1 MKLEVDSVFFQVPEK
16 VILSDVHLSLTE
28 GEVLGVLGRNGSGKS
43 TLFKLMFGL
52 ISSESFNMRVDGV
65 QCKNIYDKGLLQY
78 LPQND
83 FLPGSFKLDHAMRL
97 FIPDDSDRKRILD
110 MLKELGRQRVYTLSG
125 GKRRLFEAC
134 LLLFSKSPFLILDE
148 PFTGLTPLVVE
159 QLSEL
164 IRELSQ
170 SKGIIVTDHL
180 YKSILPISDRLMLMT
195 AGALRPVNGIHDL
208 EDAGYLAFPDNQA
221 LSIKPHEVD

>member
-52 ISSESFNMRVDGV
+52 ITSEFFNMWVDGV
-65 QCKNIYDKGLLQY
+65 KCKNIYDQGLLQY

-83 FLPGSFKLDHAMRL
+83 FLPGSLKLAEAMRL
-97 FIPDDSDRKRILD
+97 FKLDDVSRKRIPEIIQ
-110 MLKELGRQRVYTLSG
+110 ELGTQRAYALSG

-164 IRELSQ
+164 IREASQ
-170 SKGIIVTDHL
+170 DKGIIVTDHL
-180 YKSILPISDRLMLMT
+180 YKSILPISDKLMLMT
-195 AGALRPVNGIHDL
+195 AGALKPVNGTDDL
-208 EDAGYLAFPDNQA
+208 EDAGYLNPLITN
-221 LSIKPHEVD
+221 

>member
-1 MKLEVDSVFFQVPEK
+1 MKLEVDSVFFQVPDK

-52 ISSESFNMRVDGV
+52 ITSESFNMRVDGV
-65 QCKNIYDKGLLQY
+65 KCKNIYDQELLQY

-83 FLPGSFKLDHAMRL
+83 FLPGSLKLVEAMSLFKLDDL
-97 FIPDDSDRKRILD
+97 SRKRILEI
-110 MLKELGRQRVYTLSG
+110 LQESVTQRAYALSG

-134 LLLFSKSPFLILDE
+134 LLIFSKSPFLILDE
-148 PFTGLTPLVVE
+148 PFTGLTPIVVE

-164 IRELSQ
+164 IREASEN
-170 SKGIIVTDHL
+170 KGIIVTDHL

-195 AGALRPVNGIHDL
+195 AGALRLVDGIDDL
-208 EDAGYLAFPDNQA
+208 EGAGYLNPLLTN
-221 LSIKPHEVD
+221 P